1 MFGDLVIKGLV
12 CVDTYKPKLKG
23 KKSKE
28 KW

>member
-12 CVDTYKPKLKG
+12 CVDTDKPKLTG